1 MVSPMRRRDF
11 LALLGGAATAWPVG
25 VPAQQVAIPL
35 IGFLGPGTS
44 PAAGEL
50 AAFRQGLSEF
60 GYVEGQ
66 NVAIEYRWAEGHYD
80 RLPELIAEFVRL
92 KAAVIVPAGNVAALA
107 AKTGT
112 TTIPVVF
119 LSGADPVKNGLVAS
133 LNRPGGNLTGVTGL
147 TNDLMAK
154 RVQLLHE
161 LVPTASLIA
170 FLANPTNPNTEA
182 DTSDVRAAADALGL
196 KVFVVS
202 AGTDGDLDRAFTTLV
217 QQRIGALLVK
227 PDAFFTSRSEQLVA
241 FAARHA
247 LPTLF
252 PERAP
257 ITAGGLMSYATSSTD
272 AFRVIGAYSGRILKG
287 EKPADLPVQQPTKFE
302 LVINLKT
309 ANALGLTVPQS
320 LLARADEVIE

>member
-1 MVSPMRRRDF
+1 MNRRAL
-11 LALLGGAATAWPVG
+11 LALIGGTIAWP
-25 VPAQQVAIPL
+25 PAARAQQKAMPV

-44 PAAGEL
+44 PAAGDL
-50 AAFRQGLSEF
+50 AAFHQGLWES

-66 NVAIEYRWAEGHYD
+66 NVAIEYRWAEGRYD
-80 RLPELIAEFVRL
+80 RLPVLVAEFVGL

-107 AKTGT
+107 AKAGT

-133 LNRPGGNLTGVTGL
+133 LSRPGGNLTGVTGL

-161 LVPTASLIA
+161 MVPAAGLIA
-170 FLANPTNPNTEA
+170 FLVNPNNPNTEA
-182 DTSDVRAAADALGL
+182 DTREVRAAADTFGL
-196 KVFVVS
+196 KLFVVN
-202 AGTDGDLDRAFTTLV
+202 AGTDSDLDRALTTLV

-241 FAARHA
+241 LAARHA

-252 PERAP
+252 PERA
-257 ITAGGLMSYATSSTD
+257 TAAAGGLMSYATSSTE
-272 AFRVIGAYSGRILKG
+272 AFRVLGVYSGRILKG
-287 EKPADLPVQQPTKFE
+287 DKPADLPVQQPTKFE

-309 ANALGLTVPQS
+309 AKTLGLTVPQA